1 MYDCIKLIVY
11 YRLQNAIT
19 KVTIHY
25 EKLVHLKD
33 VIGKLQDQIDVKP
46 LLYVCEQHA
55 YDTFKLKNN
64 LATKEMRLIAFQ
76 KQFNKY
82 SNVKN
87 DIESS
92 LSAIKSN
99 LDTDMSQRKTVDI
112 NVRVFVY
119 LMPYYA

>member
-1 MYDCIKLIVY
+1 MC

-19 KVTIHY
+19 EVTIHY

-33 VIGKLQDQIDVKP
+33 VIEKLQDQIDVKP

-82 SNVKN
+82 SIVKN

-99 LDTDMSQRKTVDI
+99 LDTNISQWKTVDI

-119 LMPYYA
+119 QMFYYA

>member
-1 MYDCIKLIVY
+1 MY

-19 KVTIHY
+19 EVAIHY

-33 VIGKLQDQIDVKP
+33 VIEKLQDQIDVKP

-55 YDTFKLKNN
+55 YDTFKLKNT

-92 LSAIKSN
+92 LSGIKSS
-99 LDTDMSQRKTVDI
+99 LDTNMSQRKTVDI

-119 LMPYYA
+119 QMSYYV